1 MIKTI
6 ISPTDGSAHARKA
19 VDLAGD
25 LAGKYG
31 ARLVLL
37 YVVTDGLTPG
47 DVRALIDVTRLPDD
61 ARAELERVE
70 QEQKAAMS
78 AMSDD
83 ATGWGASAIPL
94 SPALLGAVGNVVLDA
109 AESAARGHGAP
120 EVNAVLMHGDP
131 ARCILSLADAEA
143 DMIVMGTRG
152 LTSLAGLFVGSV
164 SHKVNQLSRCTCIA
178 VR

>member
-6 ISPTDGSAHARKA
+6 LVPTDGSDHARKA

-37 YVVTDGLTPG
+37 YVVTDRLTPA
-47 DVRALIDVTRLPDD
+47 DVRALSNVARLPAE

-70 QEQKAAMS
+70 QEQKAAI
-78 AMSDD
+78 AALSDES
-83 ATGWGASAIPL
+83 TRLGAAAIPL
-94 SPALLGAVGNVVLDA
+94 SPALLGAVGNIVLDD
-109 AESAARGHGAP
+109 AESAARGHGAS

-131 ARCILSLADAEA
+131 ARCILSMADAEA

-152 LTSLAGLFVGSV
+152 LSDLAGLFVGSV
-164 SHKVNQLSRCTCIA
+164 SHKVNQLSHCTCIT